1 MSYKISNLETPLQV
15 GRATDADKI
24 YKLEE
29 TVEFL
34 LEQIESL
41 KLYLFHKNYELQQ
54 IEQELDYTKQ
64 ELCDALSSKQ
74 LTINEAMELAKN
86 FLVLEF
92 RLKASDSPNNAYKIT
107 CRKKYTCQ
115 ENDAIALVAQSI
127 SGVIAVSSAPLGLP
141 PVVAKR

>member
-74 LTINEAMELAKN
+74 LTINEPMELAK
-86 FLVLEF
+86 
-92 RLKASDSPNNAYKIT
+92 KALAS
-107 CRKKYTCQ
+107 
-115 ENDAIALVAQSI
+115 
-127 SGVIAVSSAPLGLP
+127 
-141 PVVAKR
+141 

>member
-15 GRATDADKI
+15 SRATDADKI

-74 LTINEAMELAKN
+74 LTINEPMELAK
-86 FLVLEF
+86 
-92 RLKASDSPNNAYKIT
+92 KALAS
-107 CRKKYTCQ
+107 
-115 ENDAIALVAQSI
+115 
-127 SGVIAVSSAPLGLP
+127 
-141 PVVAKR
+141 